1 MKFIKKN
8 RTFLANKRTKIK
20 LKNIGCI
27 QLKKNDHLVI
37 ETSRKKNELCAME
50 WGFYITS
57 SLNQRL
63 KKQKI
68 STYLIENN
76 TKKKFVLLVLDKKK
90 KLFMKYCKSEKF
102 KSIKKI
108 N

>member
-1 MKFIKKN
+1 
-8 RTFLANKRTKIK
+8 
-20 LKNIGCI
+20 
-27 QLKKNDHLVI
+27 
-37 ETSRKKNELCAME
+37 ME

-76 TKKKFVLLVLDKKK
+76 TKKKFILLVLNKKK